1 MKQPVRRP
9 LTMTTDDAINAIDRG
24 DIKLADLN
32 NEDLADLIEVLRARI
47 RQQQEGTCFTG
58 VIDLLAHTVRHHM
71 KAGDVVSARAWASL
85 VLEPSAV
92 SRVVDSN

>member
-9 LTMTTDDAINAIDRG
+9 LTMSTDDAINAIDRG

-47 RQQQEGTCFTG
+47 RQQREGTCFSG
-58 VIDLLAHTVRHHM
+58 VMDLLANAVRQHM

-85 VLEPSAV
+85 ILEHGAA
-92 SRVVDSN
+92 SRVVGSN